1 MEHDQPEIERRLVGE
16 SAWDT
21 LLRAAVAAEFPAM
34 PGEDPADLSEWV
46 RSGSTE
52 TTHQLSRQPA
62 VPTRRL

>member
-1 MEHDQPEIERRLVGE
+1 MEHDQPEIERRHVGE

-46 RSGSTE
+46 RVGKHRDDSPA
-52 TTHQLSRQPA
+52 QPA
-62 VPTRRL
+62 ASCPDA